1 MTAFESSII
10 HSRKRVIF
18 VLWWNRTNQKCS
30 VRKGVLRN
38 FVKFTGKHL
47 CQSLFFNKVVG
58 VRASTLSKKGL
69 WHGCFPADF
78 AKFLGTLFLQ
88 NFCGRELL
96 EFKQIESKNLLNHW
110 KLFVMREMVSLKK
123 RRSRSRSRGHEW
135 KSLLQINAMNSFFS

>member
-1 MTAFESSII
+1 MHSSNQLSSIFAI
-10 HSRKRVIF
+10 SIQQFKKQPPELVCEKA
-18 VLWWNRTNQKCS
+18 VLK
-30 VRKGVLRN
+30 N

-58 VRASTLSKKGL
+58 VRASTLLKKGL

-96 EFKQIESKNLLNHW
+96 EYKQIESKNLLNHW

-123 RRSRSRSRGHEW
+123 RRSRSRSRGHE
-135 KSLLQINAMNSFFS
+135 